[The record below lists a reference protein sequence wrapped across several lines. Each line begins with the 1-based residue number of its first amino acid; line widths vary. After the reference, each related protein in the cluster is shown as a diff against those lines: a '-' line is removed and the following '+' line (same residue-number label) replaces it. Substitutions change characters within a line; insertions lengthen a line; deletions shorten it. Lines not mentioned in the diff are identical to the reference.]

1 MQIIANDNNCFTLK
15 DEKGNIEGVLA
26 YEDKQLLRGEIRTDR
41 VWRLENTAIGLWTSF
56 LNTKN
61 KVTRLATIKVA
72 PGGVISLQFSIR
84 KSKYRFRKT
93 GSWKL
98 RFVLLNKDGDELLA
112 LLPGINWQK
121 KTYEFTLQVNDEYKE
136 ECTPVLILHTV
147 HCAICSL
154 SMINGGSVPA
164 LISL

>member
-1 MQIIANDNNCFTLK
+1 MQIISDSNNCFTLK
-15 DEKGNIEGVLA
+15 DAKGNIEGQLV
-26 YEDKQLLRGEIRTDR
+26 YEDKQLSKGEIRTDKT
-41 VWRLENTAIGLWTSF
+41 WQLESTAVGLWISF
-56 LNTKN
+56 LNNKN
-61 KVTRLATIKVA
+61 KTTKLAAIKVVT
-72 PGGVISLQFSIR
+72 GGVISLQFSNR
-84 KSKYRFRKT
+84 KSKYRFKKT

-98 RFVLLNKDGDELLA
+98 RFVLLNKEEDELLA

-136 ECTPVLILHTV
+136 ECNPVLILHAV

-154 SMINGGSVPA
+154 SMITGGSVPA